1 MEPIINPWIVYGID
15 VISKLSVVAFIMVI
29 ASLIGVLIFAMND
42 STYGNDEHENKIFKI
57 LLIVLLVATVFL
69 VILPSKDTMLT
80 MLALYYVTPDN
91 IQAVQGNI
99 VDFVSQIAQAVKDV
113 KQ

>member
-1 MEPIINPWIVYGID
+1 MEPIINPWIVYAID
-15 VISKLSVVAFIMVI
+15 MISKLSVVAFIMVI
-29 ASLIGVLIFAMND
+29 ASLVGMLIFAMND
-42 STYGNDEHENKIFKI
+42 STYGNNEQENKIFKI
-57 LLIVLLVATVFL
+57 LIVVLLVATVFL

-99 VDFVSQIAQAVKDV
+99 VDFVNQIAHAVKDA
-113 KQ
+113 K

>member
-1 MEPIINPWIVYGID
+1 MEPIINPWIVYAID
-15 VISKLSVVAFIMVI
+15 MISKLSVVAFITVI
-29 ASLIGVLIFAMND
+29 ASLIGMLIFAMND
-42 STYGNDEHENKIFKI
+42 STYGNDEQESRVFKI

-80 MLALYYVTPDN
+80 MLALHYVTPDN

-99 VDFVSQIAQAVKDV
+99 VDFVSQIAQAVKDA
-113 KQ
+113 K

>member
-15 VISKLSVVAFIMVI
+15 VINKLSVVAFLTVI
-29 ASLIGVLIFAMND
+29 ISIIGMLIFVMND
-42 STYGNDEHENKIFKI
+42 STYGNDEQENRVFKI
-57 LLIVLLVATVFL
+57 LVIVLLVATVFL

-80 MLALYYVTPDN
+80 MLALHYVTPDN

-99 VDFVSQIAQAVKDV
+99 VDFVGQIAEAVKSA
-113 KQ
+113 K

>member
-15 VISKLSVVAFIMVI
+15 MISKLSVVAFIAVI
-29 ASLIGVLIFAMND
+29 ASLIGMLIFAMND
-42 STYGNDEHENKIFKI
+42 STCGNDKQEKKVFKI
-57 LLIVLLVATVFL
+57 LIAVFLVATVFL

-80 MLALYYVTPDN
+80 MLALHYVTPDN

-99 VDFVSQIAQAVKDV
+99 VDFVNQIAHAVKDA
-113 KQ
+113 K